1 MTVNQKVEKLC
12 YYLAVML
19 SIRAFFRDNLS
30 LTKNK
35 IETKGT
41 LIRLKI
47 IRLINNPPNF

>member
-1 MTVNQKVEKLC
+1 MTVNQKVEKPC

-35 IETKGT
+35 IETNAKASS
-41 LIRLKI
+41 KW
-47 IRLINNPPNF
+47 NNMRER